1 MKFKR
6 GSIMNISD
14 FLMKLSDVQ
23 LEEKNRTIPLVQIII
38 MYELWKSDV
47 PVLLLE
53 IQNKY
58 NFESYTVHRNCTM
71 LSSGMR
77 RKYRRGKSWIVKNHN
92 PDKYDRRVKEVELTL
107 RGKRVAERLFGIPMQ
122 IKK

>member
-1 MKFKR
+1 M
-6 GSIMNISD
+6 IISD

-23 LEEKNRTIPLVQIII
+23 LEEKNRTLPVVQIII

-47 PVLLLE
+47 PVLLLD

-58 NFESYTVHRNCTM
+58 NLERYTLHRNCTM
-71 LSSGMR
+71 LSKGMNG
-77 RKYRRGKSWIVKNHN
+77 KYRRGKSWIVKNHN

>member
-1 MKFKR
+1 
-6 GSIMNISD
+6 MNISD

-71 LSSGMR
+71 LSKGMNG
-77 RKYRRGKSWIVKNHN
+77 KYRRGKSWIVKNHN

>member
-1 MKFKR
+1 
-6 GSIMNISD
+6 MNISD

-58 NFESYTVHRNCTM
+58 NFESCTVHRNCTM

-77 RKYRRGKSWIVKNHN
+77 RKYRRGKGWIVKNHN

>member
-1 MKFKR
+1 
-6 GSIMNISD
+6 MNIEN
-14 FLMKLSDVQ
+14 FLTIVHEVQ
-23 LEEKNRTIPLVQIII
+23 SEEKHRTIPIVQLII
-38 MYELWKSDV
+38 
-47 PVLLLE
+47 LLE
-53 IQNKY
+53 LFKAKGNPVSLLDIQNKY

-71 LSSGMR
+71 LSKGMNG
-77 RKYRRGKSWIVKNHN
+77 KYRRGKSWIVKNHN

>member
-1 MKFKR
+1 
-6 GSIMNISD
+6 MNISD

-58 NFESYTVHRNCTM
+58 NFESCTVHRNCTM
-71 LSSGMR
+71 LSKGMN
-77 RKYRRGKSWIVKNHN
+77 RKYRRGKSWITKNHIGK
-92 PDKYDRRVKEVELTL
+92 DDQRMKEIKLTKIGSIFVK
-107 RGKRVAERLFGIPMQ
+107 RLFSIND
-122 IKK
+122 I